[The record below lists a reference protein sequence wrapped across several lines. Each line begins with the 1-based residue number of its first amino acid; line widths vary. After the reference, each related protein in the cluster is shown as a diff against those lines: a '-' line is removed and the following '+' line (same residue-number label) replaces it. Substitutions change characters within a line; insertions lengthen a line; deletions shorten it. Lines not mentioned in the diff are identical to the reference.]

1 MPKTR
6 SPSVLGSGRVL
17 YLPTAR
23 IRPNPMQPRKH
34 FDTGGLQELA
44 GSIRQYGVLQPLTVR
59 KAGGAYE
66 LVAGERRLRAARLAG
81 LTEVPCLLADVD
93 EEASGMLALVENLQ
107 RRDLDYIEEA
117 EGLQKLMQ
125 QYHLSQEQ
133 AARRIGKSQSA
144 VANKLRILRHPPS
157 VLQALREH
165 HLTERHARALLRLPD
180 EEERLRV
187 IGLIVQGEWTVA
199 KTEQYIDARLAP
211 KAPQRR
217 ELGTFV
223 LRDVRVFLNSID
235 HQLDLV
241 RGGGGGRRAGGGA
254 CGRPS
259 PCTAS
264 AKSKG
269 QPPPP
274 GLPSC
279 FFGFIPPAT
288 AHAASPGTGASP
300 VPAPPPWQKR
310 LSAVPCAADLP

>member
-1 MPKTR
+1 MCFLRFPATIYCGGRPFFRAFFLRLACPTIEGSEVLAEER
-6 SPSVLGSGRVL
+6 SYAKDEKSVGTGVWLVL

-66 LVAGERRLRAARLAG
+66 LVAESAACAAARLAG

-93 EEASGMLALVENLQ
+93 EEAPGMLALVENLQ

-211 KAPQRR
+211 KEPQRR
-217 ELGTFV
+217 ELG
-223 LRDVRVFLNSID
+223 IACPA
-235 HQLDLV
+235 
-241 RGGGGGRRAGGGA
+241 RRA
-254 CGRPS
+254 RV
-259 PCTAS
+259 
-264 AKSKG
+264 
-269 QPPPP
+269 
-274 GLPSC
+274 LEL
-279 FFGFIPPAT
+279 
-288 AHAASPGTGASP
+288 H
-300 VPAPPPWQKR
+300 
-310 LSAVPCAADLP
+310 